1 MQIVISHIELTIFC
15 IFFSPKIALCSGIFC
30 TFASDSKFPKRK
42 TFLESRVE
50 KLSETENFLIQQ
62 SQ

>member
-42 TFLESRVE
+42 TFL
-50 KLSETENFLIQQ
+50 LSKANKFACFRKY
-62 SQ
+62 